1 MAGTTETI
9 QQGPIVSRQRQLQAR
24 YNLMRSESLRDT
36 SLPSSLP
43 SSTTPSGTPS
53 ANIRTPSLS
62 NTAALGRATGQALR
76 APIAQFYG
84 KKLAAKAGLKLGGG
98 ALGGAMAGLGSLA
111 AAAGVMMAVGGLA
124 QHFFGR
130 KIKQSTLN
138 RFKLIGIANEVFDEF
153 SFGHTTK
160 DKKTRFASR
169 WGNKL
174 EHYPREQIVKLISG
188 ARIKAQEAVRKDAI
202 AYKAGKPTTAEQ
214 GEIDRLKTL
223 IDQRLKSGNNREVYA
238 QKQKLRKLEQSIT
251 KRTLQ
256 QKNLNLKAQHF
267 FNKTVPNQKD
277 PALLIPHF
285 EKFLEQDIG
294 TFDNQMAQQEQLQS
308 TQEQPPAQEPPTQG
322 RSLAENAFNV
332 FKGIGI
338 GSAISRN
345 VFNPK
350 RLSRPDL
357 GFGFQ
362 KLFSRQQY

>member
-1 MAGTTETI
+1 M
-9 QQGPIVSRQRQLQAR
+9 
-24 YNLMRSESLRDT
+24 
-36 SLPSSLP
+36 
-43 SSTTPSGTPS
+43 GTPS
-53 ANIRTPSLS
+53 VLRGLEYLGDQRDPEDKPESVGPEWVEKYGHLVPGTLG
-62 NTAALGRATGQALR
+62 TALLPMR
-76 APIAQFYG
+76 YG
-84 KKLAAKAGLKLGGG
+84 
-98 ALGGAMAGLGSLA
+98 
-111 AAAGVMMAVGGLA
+111 MAVANL
-124 QHFFGR
+124 FGR
-130 KIKQSTLN
+130 PIKQRTIN
-138 RFKLIGIANEVFDEF
+138 RFRLLGIANEVFDEF
-153 SFGHTTK
+153 SFGHSTK
-160 DKKTRFASR
+160 DEKTRFASR
-169 WGNKL
+169 WGNYL
-174 EHYPREQIVKLISG
+174 ERYPRGEIVKLISG

-308 TQEQPPAQEPPTQG
+308 TQEQPPAQEPPTQE
-322 RSLAENAFNV
+322 RSLAENALNA

-338 GSAISRN
+338 GSAIGN

-350 RLSRPDL
+350 RLPRPDL